1 MLTARF
7 PKPSMAI
14 AVLVAMVVSSACAGS
29 APAAATATLAPAAS
43 TAIATAAPTPTS
55 TPAPT
60 APPTPVPTPS
70 PTPEPTPACSAAF
83 TGTPTVGQKVLFS
96 GRGFS
101 PGSYVVVTFDG
112 PTMSNF
118 TFDPNAKPGGVKLLK
133 VKPDGT
139 FGPWDVTFEK
149 SDAGDWTLA
158 FSDKTCKATVPLT
171 ITAS

>member
-1 MLTARF
+1 MLTARIRV
-7 PKPSMAI
+7 PAMAL
-14 AVLVAMVVSSACAGS
+14 AVLTIIIISGACSSS
-29 APAAATATLAPAAS
+29 APATPAAILAS
-43 TAIATAAPTPTS
+43 TAPTAIATTVPTA

-60 APPTPVPTPS
+60 APPTPEATPS

-101 PGSYVVVTFDG
+101 PGTYVVVTFNG

-118 TFDPNAKPGGVKLLK
+118 TFDPNQKQGGVKLLK
-133 VKPDGT
+133 VKPAGT

-149 SDAGDWTLA
+149 ADAGDWTLA
-158 FSDKTCKATVPLT
+158 FSDDTCTATVPLT
-171 ITAS
+171 VTAS